1 MKSFFRKAKARLKA
15 WFGYMEFLGRARRR
29 STKRLTLESLE
40 RELRVQVGGARS
52 VVSGRLPRFAALR
65 FALFGDRGLAPWV
78 TESGVMKMAV
88 EESPDALT
96 LIDGS
101 SGTYP
106 YVVAAPVLASIA
118 TMFMMPAVFGAI
130 YSSVGILE
138 GLSVVL
144 GVGLV
149 FASLTCILERNSLAQ
164 RYLERRS
171 QRNFGEEGDV
181 VALET
186 TSSMS
191 EAMVRFIKARLDD
204 ELTKLVGSGS
214 PHSTNRARAKLE
226 LAQFRTLRVKLCLR
240 IAQVT
245 GVDVVED
252 ILPENCP
259 EHLRVAWRELL
270 SVERTARYSLEK
282 VEEFEVRVRV
292 LVEEML
298 AQVQAPLAM
307 YDDLVLIR
315 EVSELAVSVRQTAA
329 DTRRLIQAALEGLQD
344 RMEELKSDVMRREV
358 LIGEIV
364 AALPSSRGSTDVGQ
378 ELEDIVQGLASPARQ
393 RTHA

>member
-1 MKSFFRKAKARLKA
+1 MVPII
-15 WFGYMEFLGRARRR
+15 GI
-29 STKRLTLESLE
+29 
-40 RELRVQVGGARS
+40 
-52 VVSGRLPRFAALR
+52 
-65 FALFGDRGLAPWV
+65 LA
-78 TESGVMKMAV
+78 TC
-88 EESPDALT
+88 
-96 LIDGS
+96 LII
-101 SGTYP
+101 P
-106 YVVAAPVLASIA
+106 AVLASI
-118 TMFMMPAVFGAI
+118 
-130 YSSVGILE
+130 YSN
-138 GLSVVL
+138 
-144 GVGLV
+144 VGLFEG
-149 FASLTCILERNSLAQ
+149 FAAIIGFVCAVAMI
-164 RYLERRS
+164 
-171 QRNFGEEGDV
+171 
-181 VALET
+181 VALCERFMLAKEYVALQLEEKSGEQVESAVDLRP
-186 TSSMS
+186 SSMS